1 MSPQQTESQ
10 VNKTVPDEMP
20 SATPIL
26 IGRLLSERKFIVD
39 EQAQV
44 KHLDASTIPASST
57 VYLRNCENG
66 EYFLDS
72 VCTKVMIGELLTIK
86 KISGESIEA
95 NAAHGSDSF
104 QFAQRE
110 LAFIRHSL
118 IVISKFP
125 ENCKNL
131 IIVANDKIITSTID
145 IWKSSNV
152 SFKLNTQVQ
161 TVQVDECGTIDIE
174 YDRPSA
180 FHSVVWTATSEL
192 KLRILESGEEKY
204 SLTTGENIPIQSE
217 TSESIE
223 KVNPYQYIIR
233 LINGS
238 LKSEELIRA
247 EKGFPITQRELE
259 HWRAVNNIST

>member
-1 MSPQQTESQ
+1 MSQQTESQ

-26 IGRLLSERKFIVD
+26 IGRLLSERKFLVD

-44 KHLDASTIPASST
+44 KHLDASAIPASST

-72 VCTKVMIGELLTIK
+72 VCTKVMI
-86 KISGESIEA
+86 
-95 NAAHGSDSF
+95 
-104 QFAQRE
+104 
-110 LAFIRHSL
+110 
-118 IVISKFP
+118 

-131 IIVANDKIITSTID
+131 TIIANDKIITSTIEV
-145 IWKSSNV
+145 WKSSNV

-174 YDRPSA
+174 YDKPSA

-192 KLRILESGEEKY
+192 KLRILENGEEKY
-204 SLTTGENIPIQSE
+204 SLITGESIPMQGE
-217 TSESIE
+217 TNESIE

-233 LINGS
+233 LINGA

-247 EKGFPITQRELE
+247 EKGFPITQRELQ
-259 HWRAVNNIST
+259 HWRVVNNIQV